1 MKAPVPSD
9 AGRTLAFVVG
19 VPVGAVLAA
28 CLVACG
34 TASPRPAPAPI
45 VMPVPVHEPCVRDE
59 PAVPAWAVSALRT
72 GQPIGEQVKALM
84 VERAQRI
91 AYESRLLA
99 VIEGCR

>member
-1 MKAPVPSD
+1 MRASVLSNGLP
-9 AGRTLAFVVG
+9 ALALVM
-19 VPVGAVLAA
+19 VLAA
-28 CLVACG
+28 LLTACV
-34 TASPRPAPAPI
+34 SAPPHAAPI
-45 VMPVPVHEPCVRDE
+45 SVAVPVHEPCVLDE
-59 PAVPAWAVSALRT
+59 PAVPAWAVAALRT

>member
-1 MKAPVPSD
+1 MRPSVLSNGLP
-9 AGRTLAFVVG
+9 ALALVV
-19 VPVGAVLAA
+19 VLVMAVLLTS
-28 CLVACG
+28 CS
-34 TASPRPAPAPI
+34 TASPRAAPAP
-45 VMPVPVHEPCVRDE
+45 VVVSVPVHEPCVRDE